1 MSTRPLRLH
10 CKEQPQRGCVQMSTR
25 PLRLLYSLNVGT
37 ASTFAL
43 QPRCRHYSLNVGVC
57 NEHMSTRFLRLHY
70 KEQPFYTVL
79 LADASL
85 TLV

>member
-25 PLRLLYSLNVGT
+25 PLRLL
-37 ASTFAL
+37 
-43 QPRCRHYSLNVGVC
+43 YSLNVGVC